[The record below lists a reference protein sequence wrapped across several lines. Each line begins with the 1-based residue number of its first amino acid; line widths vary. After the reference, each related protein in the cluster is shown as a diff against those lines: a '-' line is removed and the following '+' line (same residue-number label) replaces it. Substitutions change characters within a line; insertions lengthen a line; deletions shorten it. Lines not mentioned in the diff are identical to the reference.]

1 MNSTLTWAWG
11 CKISIQTPL
20 LGFPDLRLHWFW
32 VSVGLVSSSVPR
44 RLRKCKDA
52 EPQWWNAGAKALGS
66 EGGKLLTRKTGGQW
80 DTPPKRKMP
89 SEVTVTMETEMG
101 QPRPQ

>member
-1 MNSTLTWAWG
+1 MQDLQA
-11 CKISIQTPL
+11 PL
-20 LGFPDLRLHWFW
+20 LGLPDLRLHRFW
-32 VSVGLVSSSVPR
+32 VSVGLVPSRVPS

-52 EPQWWNAGAKALGS
+52 EPQWWNAGAKALGL
-66 EGGKLLTRKTGGQW
+66 EGGKLLTRKTGRQW

-89 SEVTVTMETEMG
+89 SEVTVTMETETG